1 MPSKAIMALRSY
13 PLALFLAMLVFVCTL
28 LIAANSIG
36 KINGGGGDDE
46 GSGLGGT
53 GRNGDYGFGGTGGP
67 RPFLG
72 DADTD
77 ESPAPRNEPTSQGSE
92 RDWQA
97 PWLPREPEPQNDT
110 FIPAEMQPL
119 VELQRNPVQDPFRT
133 SPVPND
139 DPDRLYILDD
149 EAAGMPAPVRQLLD
163 MANSDENL
171 IAPTVLELR
180 LRVPEG
186 PIDTGNIETYRME
199 LAAEPAQPA
208 NPATETVN
216 AEPLIPSAEEA
227 APSVEEAVT
236 DQTLPALTETP
247 NAGLAELSPGDS
259 QEERADAEDSE
270 TDRRTS
276 PERLQRPELPPFQ
289 RMRPAIDRASMVPP
303 RIQPM
308 NI

>member
-1 MPSKAIMALRSY
+1 MPKAIMALRNY

-28 LIAANSIG
+28 LLAANSIG
-36 KINGGGGDDE
+36 NINGGDDQ

-53 GRNGDYGFGGTGGP
+53 GKSGEYGFGGTGGP
-67 RPFLG
+67 RPVVG
-72 DADTD
+72 DAETD
-77 ESPAPRNEPTSQGSE
+77 ESPAPRGEM
-92 RDWQA
+92 DWQA
-97 PWLPREPEPQNDT
+97 PSPPREPESQDGIH
-110 FIPAEMQPL
+110 IPAEMRPV
-119 VELQRNPVQDPFRT
+119 VELQRNPVHNPLH
-133 SPVPND
+133 SPPANA

-199 LAAEPAQPA
+199 LATEPSQS
-208 NPATETVN
+208 ATTESETVS
-216 AEPLIPSAEEA
+216 AEPL
-227 APSVEEAVT
+227 APAIDNASE
-236 DQTLPALTETP
+236 DQALPATIEVP
-247 NAGLAELSPGDS
+247 NARLVELSPDES
-259 QEERADAEDSE
+259 QDERGEAEDGNGA
-270 TDRRTS
+270 DRRTS

-289 RMRPAIDRASMVPP
+289 RMRPALDRASMVPP

-308 NI
+308 NR

>member
-1 MPSKAIMALRSY
+1 MPKAIMALRSY
-13 PLALFLAMLVFVCTL
+13 PLALFLALLVFVCTL

-36 KINGGGGDDE
+36 KIGGGGDDE

-53 GRNGDYGFGGTGGP
+53 GINGDYGFGGTGGP

-72 DADTD
+72 GADTD
-77 ESPAPRNEPTSQGSE
+77 ESPAPRSEPASQGGEQTGEQGGE
-92 RDWQA
+92 RAWQA
-97 PWLPREPEPQNDT
+97 PWLPREPEPQDGT

-119 VELQRNPVQDPFRT
+119 VELQRNPLQDPFRT
-133 SPVPND
+133 SPPNYGGPNYG

-186 PIDTGNIETYRME
+186 PIDTGDIETYRME
-199 LAAEPAQPA
+199 LASEP
-208 NPATETVN
+208 
-216 AEPLIPSAEEA
+216 

-236 DQTLPALTETP
+236 DQTLPARIETP

-259 QEERADAEDSE
+259 QEERAEAEDNE